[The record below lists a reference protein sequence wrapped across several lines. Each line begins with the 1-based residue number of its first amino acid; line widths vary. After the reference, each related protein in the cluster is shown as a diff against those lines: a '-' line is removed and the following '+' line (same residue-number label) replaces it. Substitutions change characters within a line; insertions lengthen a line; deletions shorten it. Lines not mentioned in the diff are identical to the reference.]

1 MVEKELLSNLKHAG
15 INKLKYT
22 FQDKANL
29 YFIQEFCEGGE
40 FINFIKLNINKLTEE
55 VKIFYIAEIVNILE
69 YLHTNGITHRDLKVT
84 SFSIQPENLMLDSK
98 GHLKLID
105 FGTAEITN
113 CKILTPQFKEHI
125 LKLKQKS
132 DQL

>member
-1 MVEKELLSNLKHAG
+1 
-15 INKLKYT
+15 
-22 FQDKANL
+22 
-29 YFIQEFCEGGE
+29 
-40 FINFIKLNINKLTEE
+40 
-55 VKIFYIAEIVNILE
+55 
-69 YLHTNGITHRDLKVT
+69 
-84 SFSIQPENLMLDSK
+84 MLDSK

-132 DQL
+132 DQLEQSRAQIEEDDM